1 MIECQTL
8 PIDQIYVPIKRRR
21 ALKSDLINEIAES
34 ILEIGQQT
42 PIVVRR
48 DGERFVLL
56 DGLHRLEACKALGEK
71 HIIATLASAQVE
83 RARALPS
90 YEAEIDLLRQKTS
103 RLREARLAKEAPE
116 RPASPVSAATENQK
130 TVFREGSRRVRE
142 APRSRVATLAEWLAD
157 RKRDGSPI

>member
-21 ALKSDLINEIAES
+21 ALKSDLVREIAES

-56 DGLHRLEACKALGEK
+56 DGLHRLEACKALGEE
-71 HIIATLASAQVE
+71 HIIGTLASAPVE
-83 RARALPS
+83 HARVLPS

-103 RLREARLAKEAPE
+103 RLREARLAKEAAE
-116 RPASPVSAATENQK
+116 RPASPVSAANENQK

-142 APRSRVATLAEWLAD
+142 ASRSRVASLVEWLAD
-157 RKRDGSPI
+157 RKRDGSPT